1 MSFNPS
7 IWPVNNRTTIYIVT
21 LLLCIAGY
29 LAYDGLIKEQ
39 FPEIK
44 VPTIMVQT
52 INPGNSPENME
63 NSVTKILEKYIKN
76 VSGIK
81 KLTSNSF
88 QDFSIVTAE
97 FNTSV
102 SVEKAKQDVKDAV
115 DKAKSDP
122 NGLPKNL
129 PQAPSVSDF
138 DFSELP
144 VMFVNISGNYDLARL
159 KRYAEKLETSIE
171 SLKEIKRT
179 DMVGEP
185 QREIQVNIDLIKL
198 QQAKLGFRDIENAIG
213 YENIEATP
221 GQVVIDGEQ
230 RNLSIKKTFGNMDQI
245 ANLVIRN
252 PQGAAIYLK
261 DIAEVKDTYEE
272 QDSYARLNGKNVITL
287 NVVKASGKSLIDASD
302 KINAIIKDLKKNE
315 FPSELS
321 VSITGDQSDTTR
333 VTLHDLINTIIIGF
347 LLVTLILMFF
357 MGTTNAFFVALS
369 VPLSCAIAFL
379 VMPLIGFHLNMITL
393 FSFLLALGIVVD
405 DAIVVIENSHRIFH
419 DEHLTPIEAVKKATS
434 EVFLPVLTGTLTTLM
449 PFIPLAF
456 WDGLIG
462 KFMFYLPI
470 TLIITLL
477 ASLLVAY
484 IINPVFAVDFM
495 TKEEDANAKPRWTK
509 TTTISVAIGVGLF
522 VIGLIS
528 GNRVLGNLS
537 LVITLFSLLN
547 KFFLYKAINGFQKKI
562 WPAFQNAYLRLLNWS
577 LLNRG
582 KVILAT
588 VVIAIFSVVL
598 ISLRPPNVV
607 FFPSGEPNFTYV
619 YLSMPE
625 GTDQSKTNEV
635 LKQLENKVYQAL
647 EMDPLNGKSNP
658 LVTSVISN
666 VKVAAVDQQSGEV
679 GDFPNKGKI
688 TVAFVKFAERNG
700 KKTSDLLNKIRENVK
715 EIPGAVVTVDKESGG
730 PPQQKPI
737 LLEIYGDNLDS
748 LVSTSKAIQ
757 KYLASKSIGGIE
769 ELRSDFQSNK
779 PEIAMNINRERMNS
793 EGISTGMVAGA
804 MRTAMFGSEVSRFK
818 DANDDYPIM
827 VRLKKDQRN
836 NIDLLKNTQ
845 ITFMDMAMRGQIR
858 QVPLSAFVDLEY
870 KNSYGGIKRK
880 NEKRLIT
887 LSSNVLGGFNANNV
901 VAEIEKAMKEFK
913 APSGVVIKQGGE
925 QEDQK
930 ETGAFL
936 GKAMLIAMTLIFLLL
951 MLQFNSFSR
960 TLIIMSEIVL
970 SIIGIMLGLGIFR
983 NDFSIIMGG
992 IAVVS
997 LAGIVVRN
1005 GILLVEFF
1013 DIKLKEGLTIH
1024 DALMEA
1030 GRTRM
1035 TPVLLTA
1042 TATISG
1048 LIPLAVGLNMD
1059 FEKLLSHGNPEIY
1072 FGGDNVAFWGPLSWT
1087 MIYGLSFAT
1096 ILTLILVPVMIS
1108 LALGFKRRIMPNT
1121 KLVK

>member
-7 IWPVNNRTTIYIVT
+7 IWPINNRTTIYIVT

-29 LAYDGLIKEQ
+29 LAYDGMIKEQ

-63 NSVTKILEKYIKN
+63 NSVTKVLEKYIKN
-76 VSGIK
+76 ISGLK

-97 FNTSV
+97 FNTNV

-115 DKAKSDP
+115 DKAKSSP
-122 NGLPKNL
+122 SGLPKNL
-129 PQAPSVSDF
+129 PQAPSVTDF

-171 SLKEIKRT
+171 SLKEVKRT
-179 DMVGEP
+179 DMIGAP
-185 QREIQVNIDLIKL
+185 KREIQVNIDLIKL
-198 QQAKLGFRDIENAIG
+198 QQSKLGFRDVEGAIG
-213 YENIEATP
+213 MENIEATP
-221 GQVVIDGEQ
+221 GQVTIDGEQ
-230 RNLSIKKTFGNMDQI
+230 RNLSIKKTFSNMDQI
-245 ANLVIRN
+245 ANLVVRN

-261 DIAEVKDTYEE
+261 DIAEIKDTYEE

-287 NVVKASGKSLIDASD
+287 NVIKAQNKSLIDASD
-302 KINAIIKDLKKNE
+302 KINAIIKDLKANE
-315 FPSELS
+315 FPSELQ
-321 VSITGDQSDTTR
+321 VTVTGDQSDTTR

-379 VMPLIGFHLNMITL
+379 VMPMIGFHLNMITL
-393 FSFLLALGIVVD
+393 FAFLLALGIVVD

-419 DEHLTPIEAVKKATS
+419 DENLTVFESVKKATS

-462 KFMFYLPI
+462 KFIFYLPI

-495 TKEEDANAKPRWTK
+495 KKDESHSTKPTWTK
-509 TTTISVAIGVGLF
+509 GNTITII
-522 VIGLIS
+522 IGLVLFALGFLTS
-528 GNRVLGNLS
+528 NKALGNLS
-537 LVITLFSLLN
+537 LVIALFSLLN
-547 KFFLYKAINGFQKKI
+547 KFFLYKPIH
-562 WPAFQNAYLRLLNWS
+562 AFQTKVWPRVQNGYLKLLNWS
-577 LLNRG
+577 LHHRLA
-582 KVILAT
+582 VIIGT
-588 VVIAIFSVVL
+588 VCLAIFSIVL
-598 ISLRPPNVV
+598 VAIRKPNII
-607 FFPSGEPNFTYV
+607 FFPSGDPNFTYV

-625 GTDQSKTNEV
+625 GTSQSKTNET
-635 LKQLENKVYQAL
+635 LMQLETKVYSAL
-647 EMDPLNGKSNP
+647 GMDPVKGINNP

-666 VKVAAVDQQSGEV
+666 VKVAAVDQQGGEV

-688 TVAFVKFAERNG
+688 TVAYVKFAERHG
-700 KKTSDLLNKIRENVK
+700 KSTTDLMAKIRANVK
-715 EIPGAVVTVDKESGG
+715 EIPGAIVTVNRESGG

-748 LVSTSKAIQ
+748 LVSTSKKLI
-757 KYLASKSIGGIE
+757 KHINDKNIGGVE

-818 DANDDYPIM
+818 DVNDDYPIM

-845 ITFMDMAMRGQIR
+845 ITFMDMAMRGAIR
-858 QVPLSAFVDLEY
+858 QVPLSAFVDLQY

-880 NEKRLIT
+880 GEKRVIT
-887 LSSNVLGGFNANNV
+887 ISSNILGGFNANKV
-901 VAEIEKAMKEFK
+901 VGEIEKAVAEFK
-913 APSGVVIKQGGE
+913 APSGIVIKQGGE

-936 GKAMLIAMTLIFLLL
+936 GKAMGVSMILIFLLL

-960 TLIIMSEIVL
+960 TIIIMSEIVL
-970 SIIGIMLGLGIFR
+970 SIVGILLGLGIFK
-983 NDFSIIMGG
+983 NDFSIFMGG
-992 IAVVS
+992 IGVVS

-1013 DIKLKEGLTIH
+1013 DIKLKEGLSIH

-1048 LIPLAVGLNMD
+1048 LVPLAVGLNMD
-1059 FEKLLSHGNPEIY
+1059 FEKLLAHGNPEIY

-1108 LALGFKRRIMPNT
+1108 LALGFKRRIMPNS

>member
-1 MSFNPS
+1 MKLNPS
-7 IWPVNNRTTIYIVT
+7 VWPINNRTTIYLIT
-21 LLLCIAGY
+21 ILLCIAGY
-29 LAYDGLIKEQ
+29 MSYNSIIKEQ

-63 NSVTKILEKYIKN
+63 NSVTKPLEKYIKN
-76 VSGIK
+76 LSGLK
-81 KLTSNSF
+81 KMTSNSF

-97 FNTSV
+97 FNTTV

-138 DFSELP
+138 DFTEVP
-144 VMFVNISGNYDLARL
+144 VMFVNVSGNYDLARL
-159 KRYAEKLETSIE
+159 KRYAEKIKETIE
-171 SLKEIKRT
+171 GLREIKRV
-179 DMVGEP
+179 DMIGAPE
-185 QREIQVNIDLIKL
+185 REIQINIDLIRL
-198 QQAKLGFRDIENAIG
+198 QQAKLGFRDIENALA
-213 YENIEATP
+213 YENVEATP
-221 GQVVIDGEQ
+221 GQVTVDGEQ
-230 RNLSIKKTFGNMDQI
+230 RNISIKKTFQNMDDI
-245 ANLVIRN
+245 ANLVVRN

-287 NVVKASGKSLIDASD
+287 NIVKAQGKNLLDASD
-302 KINAIIKDLKKNE
+302 KINVIIKTLKGSEMPADLNI
-315 FPSELS
+315 
-321 VSITGDQSDTTR
+321 VVTGDQSESTR

-357 MGTTNAFFVALS
+357 MGATNALFVAMS

-379 VMPLIGFHLNMITL
+379 VMPIIGFHLNMITL

-405 DAIVVIENSHRIFH
+405 DAIVVIENTHRIFH
-419 DEHLTPIEAVKKATS
+419 EENLTIMEAAKKATG
-434 EVFLPVLTGTLTTLM
+434 EVFLPVLTGTITTLM

-456 WDGLIG
+456 WNGLIG

-477 ASLLVAY
+477 ASLVVAY
-484 IINPVFAVDFM
+484 FINPVFAVDFM
-495 TKEEDANAKPRWTK
+495 KKEDHHNAKPKWTK
-509 TTTISVAIGVGLF
+509 SNSIMVVIAAVAAILGLVTSNIGIATFTITVLLF
-522 VIGLIS
+522 II
-528 GNRVLGNLS
+528 
-537 LVITLFSLLN
+537 LN
-547 KFFLYKAINGFQKKI
+547 KFVFYKAINYFQTKM
-562 WPAFQNAYLRLLNWS
+562 WPSVQNAYIRLLNWS
-577 LLNRG
+577 LYNRG
-582 KVILAT
+582 KVIVGT
-588 VVIAIFSVVL
+588 FGIIVFAIVL
-598 ISLRPPNVV
+598 IAFRSPKVV
-607 FFPSGEPNFTYV
+607 FFPEGEPNFAYV
-619 YLSMPE
+619 YLNMPE

-635 LKQLENKVYQAL
+635 LKELETKVYQAL
-647 EMDPLNGKSNP
+647 EMDPLQNKFNP
-658 LVTSVISN
+658 IVSSVISN
-666 VKVAAVDQQSGEV
+666 VKVAAVDQNSGEV

-688 TVAFVKFAERNG
+688 TVAFVKFADRKG
-700 KKTSDLLNKIRENVK
+700 KSSKALLNKIRESVNQV
-715 EIPGAVVTVDKESGG
+715 PGAIVTVNKESSG

-737 LLEIYGDNLDS
+737 VLELYGDNLDS
-748 LVSTSKAIQ
+748 IVSTSKNLIT
-757 KYLASKSIGGIE
+757 YLQRKKIAGVE
-769 ELRSDFQSNK
+769 ELRSDFQANK
-779 PEIAMNINRERMNS
+779 PEIAMNINRARMNS

-827 VRLKKDQRN
+827 VRLKKEQRN
-836 NIDLLKNTQ
+836 NIDLLRNTN

-870 KNSYGGIKRK
+870 KNAYGGIKRK
-880 NEKRLIT
+880 GEKRVIT
-887 LSSNVLGGFNANNV
+887 VSSNVIDGFNANEV
-901 VAEIEKAMKEFK
+901 VAEVTKAVTEFK
-913 APSGVVIKQGGE
+913 AANGITIVQGGE
-925 QEDQK
+925 QEEQK

-936 GKAMLIAMTLIFLLL
+936 GGALLTSMVLIFLLL

-960 TLIIMSEIVL
+960 TLIIMSEIGL
-970 SIIGIMLGLGIFR
+970 SIIGIMLGLGIFKT
-983 NDFSIIMGG
+983 DFSILMGG
-992 IAVVS
+992 IAIVS

-1005 GILLVEFF
+1005 GILLIEFF
-1013 DIKLKEGLTIH
+1013 DIKLKEGMTIH
-1024 DALMEA
+1024 ESLLEA

-1042 TATISG
+1042 TATILG

-1059 FEKLLSHGNPEIY
+1059 FAKLFSQGNPEIY

-1096 ILTLILVPVMIS
+1096 LLTLILVPVLIS
-1108 LALGFKRRIMPNT
+1108 LALGFKKRVMPGA